1 MTDLT
6 PLFSALS
13 DKTRL
18 TIVETL
24 LSNNE
29 LSAGDLSETFDI
41 SAPAI
46 SRHLKILRQ
55 AGVLSQRR
63 DGTHRYYK
71 VRPEAMAAI
80 HQWTIDH
87 RAFWAGSL
95 DRLDHLLALDPTG
108 DTP

>member
-24 LSNNE
+24 LSNSE

-63 DGTHRYYK
+63 DGTHRYYA

-80 HQWTIDH
+80 HQWTNDH
-87 RAFWAGSL
+87 RAFWEGSL

-108 DTP
+108 DTQ